1 MSKQTAVEWL
11 VEQLRMQTPLYTKEQ
26 IIEIAKEMEKQQIID
41 AYLAGMDTPHLEIR
55 SDEEY
60 FNDTY
65 KGGKK

>member
-1 MSKQTAVEWL
+1 MKNKTAVEWL
-11 VEQLRMQTPLYTKEQ
+11 IEQWPILEAQIPERILEQ
-26 IIEIAKEMEKQQIID
+26 ANAIFEQQIID